1 MSWCNRSLE
10 WPSRGSF
17 WQGELVKAIG
27 RTDERMEIEGLGS
40 QFDRC
45 RITKYVPP
53 ASPAV
58 APSSSILQLIVPP
71 MATATAPSLFIPSP
85 AVLPVLEYFFVATK
99 VLHEGQHEDRV
110 QGEEER
116 RPKADCEVR
125 GIVGK
130 SRVGEEQACT
140 AF

>member
-1 MSWCNRSLE
+1 MSWCNRALE

-27 RTDERMEIEGLGS
+27 RTDERMEIEGLSS

-53 ASPAV
+53 ASAAV
-58 APSSSILQLIVPP
+58 APSSSVLHLIMPP
-71 MATATAPSLFIPSP
+71 MATAPSLFTPSP
-85 AVLPVLEYFFVATK
+85 AVLLVLEYFFVSTK
-99 VLHEGQHEDRV
+99 VLHEGQREDRV

-116 RPKADCEVR
+116 RAKEDCEIR
-125 GIVGK
+125 GIAGK
-130 SRVGEEQACT
+130 SRVVEEQAWT